1 MLKDRETGAVV
12 QPVVIDEHTGEPLDV
27 RRLRMGRAPTPRV
40 RDKLPSVIATWLTE
54 RFGLTVPI
62 VAAPM
67 SGAANGPFA
76 AAVCRAGGLGMIGI
90 SEPVTR

>member
-1 MLKDRETGAVV
+1 M
-12 QPVVIDEHTGEPLDV
+12 
-27 RRLRMGRAPTPRV
+27 
-40 RDKLPSVIATWLTE
+40 IATWLTE

-67 SGAANGPFA
+67 SGAANGSFA

-90 SEPVTR
+90 SESVTR